1 MEKSNNS
8 KRTILIVDDHPINVD
23 GYQALLANIESNKK
37 AEYHLAFDCKQ
48 AYNTISNYRL
58 EEKIIDFAFIDISLP
73 AYEEKK
79 MFSGSDIALLI
90 RKVFPLC
97 KIVIIS
103 MHNEPLWVNQIYK
116 GINPEGFIAKSDLN
130 YKCFPEMFQSIEK
143 NEVYYSKSIK
153 SSQKVMIQN
162 NINWDDN
169 DSKILQFI
177 AQGIKTI
184 NLPNFI
190 PLSLSTIEK
199 RKANI
204 KKQLILDNGSDKDLI
219 DVAKNLGFI

>member
-1 MEKSNNS
+1 MNKSNNS

-37 AEYHLAFDCKQ
+37 AEYLLAFDCKQ
-48 AYNTISNYRL
+48 AYNTINNYRL
-58 EEKIIDFAFIDISLP
+58 EDKTIDFAFIDISLP

-79 MFSGSDIALLI
+79 IFSGSDIALLI
-90 RKVFPLC
+90 RELFPLC

-116 GINPEGFIAKSDLN
+116 GINPEGFLAKSDLN
-130 YKCFPEMFQSIEK
+130 YKYFPEMFQSIEK
-143 NEVYYSKSIK
+143 NEVYFSQSIK
-153 SSQKVMIQN
+153 WAQKIMIQKN
-162 NINWDDN
+162 VNWDDY

-190 PLSLSTIEK
+190 PLSLSAIEK
-199 RKANI
+199 RKSNI

>member
-1 MEKSNNS
+1 MDKSNNS

-37 AEYHLAFDCKQ
+37 AEYLLAFDCKE
-48 AYNTISNYRL
+48 AYNTINNYRL

-73 AYEEKK
+73 PYEGKK
-79 MFSGSDIALLI
+79 MFSGSDIAVLI

-130 YKCFPEMFQSIEK
+130 YKCFPEMFQSVEK
-143 NEVYYSKSIK
+143 NEVYFSKSIK
-153 SSQKVMIQN
+153 WSQKIMIQK
-162 NINWDDN
+162 NINWDDY

-184 NLPNFI
+184 NLPSFI
-190 PLSLSTIEK
+190 PLSLSAIEK

-204 KKQLILDNGSDKDLI
+204 KKQLILENGSDKELI

>member
-1 MEKSNNS
+1 MDNS

-23 GYQALLANIESNKK
+23 GYQTLLANIESNKK
-37 AEYHLAFDCKQ
+37 AEYLLAFDCKQ
-48 AYNTISNYRL
+48 AYNTINNYRL
-58 EEKIIDFAFIDISLP
+58 EEKTIDFAFIDISLP
-73 AYEEKK
+73 PYEEKK
-79 MFSGSDIALLI
+79 IFSGSDIALLI
-90 RKVFPLC
+90 RKVFPHC

-116 GINPEGFIAKSDLN
+116 GINPEGFVSKSDLN
-130 YKCFPEMFQSIEK
+130 YKSFPEIFQNIEK
-143 NEVYYSKSIK
+143 NEVYFSKSIK
-153 SSQKVMIQN
+153 WSQKIMIQK

-204 KKQLILDNGSDKDLI
+204 KKQLILDNGTDKDLV

>member
-1 MEKSNNS
+1 MDKSNNS

-37 AEYHLAFDCKQ
+37 AEYLLAFDCKE

-130 YKCFPEMFQSIEK
+130 YKCFPDIFQSIEK
-143 NEVYYSKSIK
+143 NEVYFSQSIK
-153 SSQKVMIQN
+153 WSQKIIIQK
-162 NINWDDN
+162 NINWDDY

-177 AQGIKTI
+177 AQGIKTN

-190 PLSLSTIEK
+190 PLSLSAIEK